1 MMKKLSFIFFTLLSF
16 LDKIII
22 FLTKKSFL
30 IRLNDFIQERSYK
43 SIKVLNR
50 KIKFFTPNQIVDWR
64 VDTFFSK
71 EPETLEWIDNF
82 EKDKKLIFWD
92 IGANIGLYSIYNSIK
107 NDNSLTFAFEPSSS
121 NLRTLTRNVYIN
133 NLQKKIMIIPIP
145 LTNKENIFQEMREG
159 KFIEGGALNT
169 FGEKY
174 NFEGKEFEPKMKY
187 FLLGTT
193 INFLLN
199 NSILEIPDYVKIDVD
214 GIEHLIIEGGNK
226 FLDNKKIKSF
236 SIEINENFKE
246 QAERVIKLMKINNF
260 DILHKKHNNEM
271 SNIKS
276 KFNNTFNY
284 IFVR

>member
-1 MMKKLSFIFFTLLSF
+1 MMKKLSFIFFTLLSC

-246 QAERVIKLMKINNF
+246 QAEKVIKLMKINNF

>member
-1 MMKKLSFIFFTLLSF
+1 
-16 LDKIII
+16 
-22 FLTKKSFL
+22 
-30 IRLNDFIQERSYK
+30 
-43 SIKVLNR
+43 
-50 KIKFFTPNQIVDWR
+50 
-64 VDTFFSK
+64 
-71 EPETLEWIDNF
+71 
-82 EKDKKLIFWD
+82 
-92 IGANIGLYSIYNSIK
+92 
-107 NDNSLTFAFEPSSS
+107 
-121 NLRTLTRNVYIN
+121 
-133 NLQKKIMIIPIP
+133 MIIPIP

-246 QAERVIKLMKINNF
+246 QAEKVIKLMKINNF
-260 DILHKKHNNEM
+260 DILHKKQNNEM

>member
-1 MMKKLSFIFFTLLSF
+1 
-16 LDKIII
+16 
-22 FLTKKSFL
+22 
-30 IRLNDFIQERSYK
+30 
-43 SIKVLNR
+43 
-50 KIKFFTPNQIVDWR
+50 
-64 VDTFFSK
+64 
-71 EPETLEWIDNF
+71 
-82 EKDKKLIFWD
+82 
-92 IGANIGLYSIYNSIK
+92 
-107 NDNSLTFAFEPSSS
+107 
-121 NLRTLTRNVYIN
+121 
-133 NLQKKIMIIPIP
+133 
-145 LTNKENIFQEMREG
+145 
-159 KFIEGGALNT
+159 
-169 FGEKY
+169 
-174 NFEGKEFEPKMKY
+174 MKY

-246 QAERVIKLMKINNF
+246 QAEKVIKLMKINNF